1 MSAAGG
7 WGKVVPCGVRAR
19 KGQEKTRLQ
28 PGLLALGPESPPGA
42 MDLNR
47 IIQALKGTI
56 DPKLRI
62 AAETELNQV
71 SSGPAFSSSSPFP
84 ASVLPP
90 QPETRTPAELLEHL
104 LGTRSFL
111 GALVQPTWTAQRSY
125 EALTMFFGCD
135 FFSLA
140 RLTRGRGGKIH

>member
-1 MSAAGG
+1 
-7 WGKVVPCGVRAR
+7 
-19 KGQEKTRLQ
+19 
-28 PGLLALGPESPPGA
+28 

-84 ASVLPP
+84 ASRLPP
-90 QPETRTPAELLEHL
+90 QPETRTPAELPEHL
-104 LGTRSFL
+104 LGIRSFL
-111 GALVQPTWTAQRSY
+111 GALVQPTWTAQRSC
-125 EALTMFFGCD
+125 EALA
-135 FFSLA
+135 SVLWV
-140 RLTRGRGGKIH
+140 